1 MIMMATLIAIFGYR
15 ACMQGEFECTVQ
27 HFPDI
32 SHVMGVAPLNKLY
45 AMMFMVY
52 SFSKQAEARAHY
64 QHLQSFVSPLVNN
77 LLLVAAAFGFVFGPC
92 IGFWDCYMNMDIHV
106 KITTLFTS
114 GEVAYLFI
122 IVPVM
127 ALNRSH
133 YAPEASPIIDSCCLG
148 IFTVLCVGA
157 VMHLGG
163 LPGVSTNQIGEWIA
177 FYSDFFV
184 RFQMARLIQ
193 YKNEVRPVTP

>member
-15 ACMQGEFECTVQ
+15 ACIQGEFECTVQ

-32 SHVMGVAPLNKLY
+32 SHVMGVTPLNKLY

-106 KITTLFTS
+106 KVTTLFTS

-184 RFQMARLIQ
+184 RFQMARLIK
-193 YKNEVRPVTP
+193 YKNEVRTIPE